1 MGSVK
6 DELIYEEL
14 STVPRRPII
23 ASVTFY
29 LPPLPPF
36 LHHQYH
42 PHSKSGG
49 PGPCNF
55 VRIFHTTLSPL
66 TSHSSQSNKS
76 IFFHLSIYHIYYS
89 TFAQVTS
96 VYCYKSVSC
105 GHRPKS
111 SGIQNRVRLKNNIQ
125 LSIPKGK
132 WGRVECSISL
142 GLARQLAPPVHC
154 SAYYHI
160 LSE

>member
-76 IFFHLSIYHIYYS
+76 IYFHLSIYHILFNICSSHLCLLLQICFMWTSSKIIRHTKQGQIEKQYS
-89 TFAQVTS
+89 AFRTKKEKKLQHLIR
-96 VYCYKSVSC
+96 SC
-105 GHRPKS
+105 S
-111 SGIQNRVRLKNNIQ
+111 TA
-125 LSIPKGK
+125 
-132 WGRVECSISL
+132 C
-142 GLARQLAPPVHC
+142 
-154 SAYYHI
+154 
-160 LSE
+160 